1 MNINLS
7 CNGRDDGSVTHEVL
21 NQKGTSVAATCWQL
35 LIALQPPRDEWFP
48 MGHRTLKDLDTL
60 SEVDEK
66 IIPAIA
72 ELEDP
77 LVMSSRLKKL
87 MARREAAK
95 GSWEPKQKK
104 AVEEGN
110 VPLPSEEP
118 KRSGAL
124 FFSKYKLRFSADE
137 DTGETVASRLK
148 RHFNKHCIRFDNIVK
163 AKARKR

>member
-1 MNINLS
+1 MAPHGAQN
-7 CNGRDDGSVTHEVL
+7 T
-21 NQKGTSVAATCWQL
+21 Q
-35 LIALQPPRDEWFP
+35 
-48 MGHRTLKDLDTL
+48 DLETL

-104 AVEEGN
+104 AVEEEN
-110 VPLPSEEP
+110 VPLPSEKTEAL
-118 KRSGAL
+118 RSSLLQQVQTAL
-124 FFSKYKLRFSADE
+124 LRRWRRRRNR
-137 DTGETVASRLK
+137 G
-148 RHFNKHCIRFDNIVK
+148 
-163 AKARKR
+163 

>member
-1 MNINLS
+1 M
-7 CNGRDDGSVTHEVL
+7 
-21 NQKGTSVAATCWQL
+21 GT
-35 LIALQPPRDEWFP
+35 
-48 MGHRTLKDLDTL
+48 K
-60 SEVDEK
+60 
-66 IIPAIA
+66 A
-72 ELEDP
+72 EE
-77 LVMSSRLKKL
+77 SS
-87 MARREAAK
+87 
-95 GSWEPKQKK
+95 G
-104 AVEEGN
+104 EGN

>member
-1 MNINLS
+1 MDDISIHDIDLS
-7 CNGRDDGSVTHEVL
+7 CNSRDDGSVTHEEL
-21 NQKGTSVAATCWQL
+21 ESEGDLGSGDMLRL
-35 LIALQPPRDEWFP
+35 LIALQPPRDERLP
-48 MGHRTLKDLDTL
+48 MGHRTLKDLETL

-104 AVEEGN
+104 AVEEEN

-124 FFSKYKLRFSADE
+124 FFSRYKLRFSADR

-148 RHFNKHCIRFDNIVK
+148 RHLNKHCIRFDTS
-163 AKARKR
+163 